1 MIGSWLICIDR
12 SFVNLSVLFYE
23 LSFYEVVL
31 ETLGWVVGFGV
42 GGGVVVSRAGSN
54 PQGNHFFPSQ
64 KWGGTSRKNSQTRV
78 RANYKCAARSD
89 DSESIF

>member
-31 ETLGWVVGFGV
+31 EILGWVVGFGV
-42 GGGVVVSRAGSN
+42 GGGVVHVLKQGFPRGFKSAGKSFFSE
-54 PQGNHFFPSQ
+54 PKVGGNFSKKF
-64 KWGGTSRKNSQTRV
+64 
-78 RANYKCAARSD
+78 SD
-89 DSESIF
+89 PGPRQL